1 MFNIRVPNKGEFICS
16 TQIQYLVE
24 NHIRIELTNVNTS
37 LFSVESMTQIFRY
50 QETCCVNS
58 LT

>member
-1 MFNIRVPNKGEFICS
+1 M
-16 TQIQYLVE
+16 QYYRFLVE

-50 QETCCVNS
+50 QGTCRVTS